1 MRVQH
6 FLLVVDRAPGLTQR
20 RGLATLPAPPRPQ
33 AGDDGTHRLAFDRPA
48 AALADAIAT
57 AIHQVETDLH
67 VVRVADRDWLTLA
80 EIGARIGRSREIVRL
95 WALGRRGPGGFPAP
109 LEPDRDTS
117 YYSWAQVSPW
127 LRDRMGY
134 DLRNEQPG
142 GHQPGVATARAGSTD
157 PAHAAHPRPVGGG
170 MTEPWRGHH
179 QQSPPG
185 QGGSPR
191 SGDPA

>member
-33 AGDDGTHRLAFDRPA
+33 AGEDGTHRLAFDRPA

-57 AIHQVETDLH
+57 AIHQVETRTDLH

-127 LRDRMGY
+127 LRERMGY
-134 DLRNEQPG
+134 DLPEDEPILA
-142 GHQPGVATARAGSTD
+142 ATNLALQLRALAPRIRHMQLIRD
-157 PAHAAHPRPVGGG
+157 LLAA
-170 MTEPWRGHH
+170 
-179 QQSPPG
+179 
-185 QGGSPR
+185 
-191 SGDPA
+191 A